1 MAETVSH
8 RNIFG
13 TFVNQEVDEEII
25 IIVKL
30 GILTIVTHSIQHLPQ
45 KCLSSDV
52 IYWKGPERLVQVKQL
67 KNHSYLMK
75 MST

>member
-1 MAETVSH
+1 MTETVST

-25 IIVKL
+25 ISVKL
-30 GILTIVTHSIQHLPQ
+30 GMLTIVTHSIQHLPQ
-45 KCLSSDV
+45 KCLSSDL
-52 IYWKGPERLVQVKQL
+52 IYWKGPERLVQVKLL
-67 KNHSYLMK
+67 KNHLCLMK